1 MLLIIMIFHIIWT
14 VGEDFADF
22 GPIFLDYRGGN
33 KKVEVLEFVVTIKDD
48 DIAEPPET
56 FRIYGEN
63 PHNLLFP
70 FPFMTV
76 TIIDDD
82 KGSITTFRYILS
94 KF

>member
-1 MLLIIMIFHIIWT
+1 M
-14 VGEDFADF
+14 
-22 GPIFLDYRGGN
+22 
-33 KKVEVLEFVVTIKDD
+33 TIKDD

-76 TIIDDD
+76 TIVDDD
-82 KGSITTFRYILS
+82 KGSVTTFRYILS